1 MVIIHKGKIDQADD
15 LTAYDASPYPKK
27 EFVILEDIKYD
38 SPELLKIA
46 LKTGSIYPGKY
57 WAKGYNFILRKDT
70 ERNINLILVIG

>member
-1 MVIIHKGKIDQADD
+1 M
-15 LTAYDASPYPKK
+15 
-27 EFVILEDIKYD
+27 EDIKYD